1 MKKFFATA
9 LMAVFYVCAVSAQKP
24 TSGLTFDV
32 SKGVAGSVTM
42 PDGCNVHYTA
52 YTNLYYVT
60 NIEDS
65 AYQFLNVFV
74 PEGATQQSPIFLR
87 NYVGGYMAAEPRG
100 IDPADASGRAL
111 SEGYVVVI
119 PGVRGRNSSITDR
132 RGHTIYTGRAPRG
145 LLDLK
150 AAVRYLRHFDRDMPG
165 NAERIFSDGT
175 SAGGAMSALLGAT
188 GNHPDYEPM
197 LKAMGAADERDD
209 IFAAVCYC
217 PIIDLNHADM
227 AYEWMYAPTNNSSRK
242 LTDQQKAVSE
252 QLAGLYPNYLTSL
265 NLLLPDGRVA
275 DTNNLRDYIK
285 TLLLMSAQKAKDMGA
300 EIPDSL
306 GFVFSRS
313 AMDMPPVNGGINR
326 RNGGL
331 RPPLGNQ
338 MPPRR
343 MRKPEKGEYVVDFNL
358 DHYLDYVV
366 STIALKTPPAFDSQ
380 GVAGG
385 KASGENEEFG
395 NERGSSINFTD
406 FSLQQAT
413 GNNNAHVDAATTQ
426 MVRMMNPM
434 YYIGTKGATIAPHW
448 YIRHGARDRDTAF
461 PVPVCLALKLQ
472 NNGYDVDLFLPWN
485 RPHMGDYSLNE
496 LFQWCDQKTK

>member
-9 LMAVFYVCAVSAQKP
+9 LITVFYVCAVSAQKP
-24 TSGLTFDV
+24 MSKLTFDV

-42 PDGCNVHYTA
+42 PNGGNVHYTA

-65 AYQFLNVFV
+65 TYQYLNVFV

-87 NYVGGYMAAEPRG
+87 NYVGGYLAATPRG
-100 IDPADASGRAL
+100 IDPGDASGRAL
-111 SEGYVVVI
+111 AEGYVVAI
-119 PGVRGRNSSITDR
+119 PGVRGRNSIVTDS
-132 RGHTIYTGRAPRG
+132 RGRSIYTGRAPRG

-150 AAVRYLRHFDRDMPG
+150 AAVRYLRYFDSEMSG

-217 PIIDLNHADM
+217 PIIDLDHADM
-227 AYEWMYAPTNNSSRK
+227 AYEWMYAPTNNSSRQ
-242 LTDQQKAVSE
+242 LTELQKAVSE
-252 QLAGLYPNYLTSL
+252 KLAGMYPDYLASL
-265 NLLLPDGRVA
+265 HLLMPDGKPVDA
-275 DTNNLRDYIK
+275 NNLRDYIK
-285 TLLLMSAQKAKDMGA
+285 TLLLASAQKAKDMGA
-300 EIPDSL
+300 DIPDSL
-306 GFVFSRS
+306 GFVFSSS
-313 AMDMPPVNGGINR
+313 AMDMAPINGGRKRHMTDRQLSHDNHMLI
-326 RNGGL
+326 
-331 RPPLGNQ
+331 
-338 MPPRR
+338 RR
-343 MRKPEKGEYVVDFNL
+343 MHKPEKGEYVVDFNL

-395 NERGSSINFTD
+395 DERGSNVNFTD

-413 GNNNAHVDAATTQ
+413 GKANAHVDAAISQ
-426 MVRMMNPM
+426 MVKMMNPM
-434 YYIGTKGATIAPHW
+434 YYIGAKGSTVAPHW

-472 NNGYDVDLFLPWN
+472 NNGYDVDFFLPWN
-485 RPHMGDYSLNE
+485 RPHMGDYSINE
-496 LFQWCDQKTK
+496 LFQWCEQKTK